1 MNLISREQLRREADF
16 RRLKTRHPICLL
28 CAYWRHPAAIEFAH
42 LIPRKFGVGCGA
54 PLCSNCHREL
64 SDMEKEMSYKPTTN
78 EPDLETLGRY
88 LVALGTWCEAAFPTM
103 KMLGAYALERS
114 RQKQTPGA
122 QSQINGAPSNDGDAA

>member
-16 RRLKTRHPICLL
+16 RRLKSRHPICLL

-42 LIPRKFGVGCGA
+42 LIPRQFGVGCGA

-64 SDMEKEMSYKPTTN
+64 SDMEKDMSYKPTSN

-88 LVALGTWCEAAFPTM
+88 LVALGTWSEAAAPTM

-114 RQKQTPGA
+114 RLEKPLSA
-122 QSQINGAPSNDGDAA
+122 QSQINGAPANEGDDA